1 MRIVFMGT
9 PDFAV
14 PSLNALLE
22 RGHEI
27 LAVYTQPDKP
37 KGRGHKLLPPP
48 VKETAMAHN
57 IEVRQPTTFKN
68 NEDEIAYLKAL
79 APELIVVAAYGKIDL
94 AAACA
99 EHPAARVHQRA
110 RLFAAEVPRRR
121 ADPVGGAERR

>member
-48 VKETAMAHN
+48 VLNFNSRPSA
-57 IEVRQPTTFKN
+57 R
-68 NEDEIAYLKAL
+68 
-79 APELIVVAAYGKIDL
+79 GDL
-94 AAACA
+94 QFCA
-99 EHPAARVHQRA
+99 R
-110 RLFAAEVPRRR
+110 
-121 ADPVGGAERR
+121 

>member
-79 APELIVVAAYGKIDL
+79 APELIVVAAYGKLSLI
-94 AAACA
+94 
-99 EHPAARVHQRA
+99 HI
-110 RLFAAEVPRRR
+110 
-121 ADPVGGAERR
+121 

>member
-79 APELIVVAAYGKIDL
+79 APELIVVAAYGKIL
-94 AAACA
+94 
-99 EHPAARVHQRA
+99 PPRVLNIPPRGVHQRA
-110 RLFAAEVPRRR
+110 RLFAAEVPRCR

>member
-79 APELIVVAAYGKIDL
+79 APELIVVAAY
-94 AAACA
+94 A

>member
-68 NEDEIAYLKAL
+68 NEDEIAHLKAL
-79 APELIVVAAYGKIDL
+79 APGAYRCCGVWKDS

-99 EHPAARVHQRA
+99 EYPAARVHQRA

-121 ADPVGGAERR
+121 ADPVGSAERR

>member
-79 APELIVVAAYGKIDL
+79 A
-94 AAACA
+94 
-99 EHPAARVHQRA
+99 RVHQRA
-110 RLFAAEVPRRR
+110 RLSAAEVPRRR
-121 ADPVGGAERR
+121 ADPVGSAERR

>member
-57 IEVRQPTTFKN
+57 IEVWK
-68 NEDEIAYLKAL
+68 DS
-79 APELIVVAAYGKIDL
+79 

>member
-68 NEDEIAYLKAL
+68 NEDEIAYLKA
-79 APELIVVAAYGKIDL
+79 
-94 AAACA
+94 CA

>member
-79 APELIVVAAYGKIDL
+79 APGAHRCCGVWKDS